1 MRGYWWR
8 PSQNR
13 PPETEKE
20 TDVTTPIFIDHSQ
33 VGAYIDTLARFG
45 AFGETGVRRLVYS
58 PEWVAAMDQCR
69 RWAALGLLQFGLGG
83 RCQDAQFDGCND
95 VVDFRLNYSKT
106 LADISNIGL
115 LPRLVAG

>member
-20 TDVTTPIFIDHSQ
+20 IDVTTPIFIDHSQ

-69 RWAALGLLQFGLGG
+69 RWAEQADLDVST
-83 RCQDAQFDGCND
+83 DAVGNLWARMSCPPITEPHNW
-95 VVDFRLNYSKT
+95 
-106 LADISNIGL
+106 
-115 LPRLVAG
+115 

>member
-45 AFGETGVRRLVYS
+45 AVGETGVRRLVYS
-58 PEWVAAMDQCR
+58 PEWVAAGKHGKQKSCAMNLQNSGTMGC
-69 RWAALGLLQFGLGG
+69 LLT
-83 RCQDAQFDGCND
+83 A
-95 VVDFRLNYSKT
+95 
-106 LADISNIGL
+106 
-115 LPRLVAG
+115 